1 MSLRREL
8 GLLHATMM
16 GLGSTICAGI
26 FVILS
31 PAIEI
36 AGPAVILS
44 FLLCG
49 IINVATMLS
58 YCELGAAMPRVGGE
72 YAYAKAAFKGFPGF
86 LTGWYEW
93 SSNIFYAT
101 LMALGS
107 AYMLSYIMPI
117 NKFLIIIILVIVF
130 TAINIKGIKEAGTTQ
145 TLLTS
150 ILLAIIFLFVG
161 AGFAYGFRSNA
172 FEPFMPK
179 GPLSVIVA
187 IAFIFETYVGVEAI
201 AAAQAE
207 IKEPKKTIPRAM
219 ILCSLIL
226 IIVYCLVVY
235 VTVGII
241 SPDVL
246 SKSSTPLNLVAEKT
260 MGGVGVI
267 LLTIA
272 GLIAALTSLNSAIIA
287 SSRAAYAMSKNGDFP
302 KVFGKILDR
311 FKTPYIST
319 VIGSVL
325 ILSFSIVG
333 NVEFVVYSISFG
345 FLIGFSL
352 VNFSLIKLRRSKP
365 YLNRPFKTPAYPLT
379 PIIGIVASLAL
390 LAFFDVKPLAFGVTW
405 GVFGS
410 MIYFLKQRT
419 RTSHHSNRQLT
430 SKARVIINRLV
441 LALCSLLF

>member
-49 IINVATMLS
+49 IINMATMLS

-72 YAYAKAAFKGFPGF
+72 YAYAKEAFKGFPGF

-101 LMALGS
+101 LMVLGS
-107 AYMLSYIMPI
+107 AYMLSYITSI
-117 NKFLIIIILVIVF
+117 NKFLITISLVILF
-130 TAINIKGIKEAGTTQ
+130 TLINIKGIKEAGTIQ

-150 ILLAIIFLFVG
+150 TLLAIIFLFIG
-161 AGFAYGFRSNA
+161 TGLAHSFRSNA

-179 GPLSVIVA
+179 GPLSMIAA
-187 IAFIFETYVGVEAI
+187 IAFIFETYLGVEAI

-207 IKEPKKTIPRAM
+207 IKKPGKTIPRAM

-226 IIVYCLVVY
+226 IIVYCLIVY
-235 VTVGII
+235 VALGII
-241 SPDVL
+241 STDVL
-246 SKSSTPLNLVAEKT
+246 SKSLTPLNLVAEKT

-267 LLTIA
+267 LLTAA

-287 SSRAAYAMSKNGDFP
+287 SSRAAYAMSKNGHFP
-302 KVFGKILDR
+302 KALRKVHEHC
-311 FKTPYIST
+311 KTPYVAIVS
-319 VIGSVL
+319 GS
-325 ILSFSIVG
+325 ILVTFFSIID
-333 NVEFVVYSISFG
+333 NLELIVYSINFG

-352 VNFSLIKLRRSKP
+352 VNLSLIKLRQSKP
-365 YLNRPFKTPAYPLT
+365 YLNRPFKTPLYPLM
-379 PIIGIVASLAL
+379 PIIGIITSLML
-390 LAFFDVKPLAFGVTW
+390 LAFFDIKPLAFGITW
-405 GVFGS
+405 GLLGS
-410 MIYFLKQRT
+410 IIYFLKKKIKHYSIR
-419 RTSHHSNRQLT
+419 
-430 SKARVIINRLV
+430 
-441 LALCSLLF
+441 

>member
-26 FVILS
+26 FVILGQ
-31 PAIEI
+31 AVGI

-44 FLLCG
+44 FLFCG
-49 IINVATMLS
+49 IINIATMLS

-72 YAYAKAAFKGFPGF
+72 YVYAKEAFNGVLSF

-101 LMALGS
+101 LMVLGS
-107 AYMLSYIMPI
+107 AYMLSYLMPI
-117 NKFLIIIILVIVF
+117 NKFLIIIILVIIF
-130 TAINIKGIKEAGTTQ
+130 TAINIKGIKEAGTAQ

-150 ILLAIIFLFVG
+150 TLLAIIFLFVG
-161 AGFAYGFRSNA
+161 AGLAHGFRSNA

-179 GPLSVIVA
+179 GPLSMIVA
-187 IAFIFETYVGVEAI
+187 IAFIFETYLGVEAI

-207 IKEPKKTIPRAM
+207 IKEPEKTIPRAM

-246 SKSSTPLNLVAEKT
+246 SKSLTPLNLVAEKT
-260 MGGVGVI
+260 MGSVGVI
-267 LLTIA
+267 LLTTA

-287 SSRAAYAMSKNGDFP
+287 SSRAAYAMSQNGHFP
-302 KVFGKILDR
+302 KALRKVHKHC
-311 FKTPYIST
+311 KTPYVAIVS
-319 VIGSVL
+319 GSIL
-325 ILSFSIVG
+325 IIFFSIID
-333 NVEFVVYSISFG
+333 NLEFVVYSINFG

-352 VNFSLIKLRRSKP
+352 VNLSLIKLRRSKP
-365 YLNRPFKTPAYPLT
+365 YLNRPFKTPLYPLM
-379 PIIGIVASLAL
+379 PIIGIITSLML
-390 LAFFDVKPLAFGVTW
+390 LAFFDIKPLMFGIIW
-405 GVFGS
+405 GLFGS
-410 MIYFLKQRT
+410 MIYFFKQKT
-419 RTSHHSNRQLT
+419 EHHST
-430 SKARVIINRLV
+430 
-441 LALCSLLF
+441 

>member
-1 MSLRREL
+1 MRLRREL
-8 GLLHATMM
+8 GLLHATML

-31 PAIEI
+31 PAVEI

-49 IINVATMLS
+49 IINIATMLS

-72 YAYAKAAFKGFPGF
+72 YVYVKEAFKGLPSF

-101 LMALGS
+101 LMVLGS

-117 NKFLIIIILVIVF
+117 NKFLIIIILIIIF
-130 TAINIKGIKEAGTTQ
+130 TLINIKGIKEAGITQ
-145 TLLTS
+145 TLLTLT
-150 ILLAIIFLFVG
+150 LLAIILLFVG
-161 AGFAYGFRSNA
+161 AGLTHGFRSDA

-179 GPLSVIVA
+179 GPLSVILAV
-187 IAFIFETYVGVEAI
+187 AFIFETYVGVEAI

-207 IKEPKKTIPRAM
+207 IKEPEKTIPRAM

-226 IIVYCLVVY
+226 MIVYCLVLY
-235 VTVGII
+235 VTIGII

-246 SKSSTPLNLVAEKT
+246 SKSLTPLNLVAEKT

-272 GLIAALTSLNSAIIA
+272 GLVAALTSLNSAIIA
-287 SSRAAYAMSKNGDFP
+287 SSRAAYAMSKNGHFP
-302 KVFGKILDR
+302 KTLRKIHPHC
-311 FKTPYIST
+311 KTPYVSI
-319 VIGSVL
+319 VIGSAL
-325 ILSFSIVG
+325 IFFLSIIG
-333 NVEFVVYSISFG
+333 NIEFVVYSINFG

-352 VNFSLIKLRRSKP
+352 VNLSLIKLRRSKP
-365 YLNRPFKTPAYPLT
+365 HLKRAFKTPLYPLM
-379 PIIGIVASLAL
+379 PIIGIISSIGL
-390 LAFFDVKPLAFGVTW
+390 LAFFDIKPLVFGITW
-405 GVFGS
+405 GLLGS
-410 MIYFLKQRT
+410 MIYFFKQKT
-419 RTSHHSNRQLT
+419 EHPST
-430 SKARVIINRLV
+430 
-441 LALCSLLF
+441 

>member
-49 IINVATMLS
+49 IINMATMLS

-72 YAYAKAAFKGFPGF
+72 YAYAKEAFKGLPSF

-101 LMALGS
+101 LMVLGS
-107 AYMLSYIMPI
+107 AYMLSYIMSI
-117 NKFLIIIILVIVF
+117 NRFLIMIILVIVF
-130 TAINIKGIKEAGTTQ
+130 TLINIKGIKEASATQ
-145 TLLTS
+145 TPLTLT
-150 ILLAIIFLFVG
+150 LLAIIFLFVG
-161 AGFAYGFRSNA
+161 AGLVHGFRSNA

-179 GPLSVIVA
+179 GPLGMIAA

-201 AAAQAE
+201 AATQAE
-207 IKEPKKTIPRAM
+207 IKKPGKTIPRAM

-226 IIVYCLVVY
+226 IIVYCLVAY
-235 VTVGII
+235 VAVGII
-241 SPDVL
+241 SLDVL
-246 SKSSTPLNLVAEKT
+246 SESLTPLNLVAEKT
-260 MGGVGVI
+260 MGSVGVI

-287 SSRAAYAMSKNGDFP
+287 SSRAACAMGRNGHFP
-302 KVFGKILDR
+302 KGLGKVHEHHRTPCVAIVFGSILIM
-311 FKTPYIST
+311 F
-319 VIGSVL
+319 
-325 ILSFSIVG
+325 FSIVG
-333 NVEFVVYSISFG
+333 TLEFVVYLISFG

-352 VNFSLIKLRRSKP
+352 VNLSLIKLRRIRP
-365 YLNRPFKTPAYPLT
+365 YLHRPFKTPLYPLT
-379 PIIGIVASLAL
+379 PIIGIITSIGL
-390 LAFFDVKPLAFGVTW
+390 LAFFDVKPLVFGVTW
-405 GVFGS
+405 GLFGS
-410 MIYFLKQRT
+410 IIYFLKQ
-419 RTSHHSNRQLT
+419 
-430 SKARVIINRLV
+430 KAKTKHYSIQ
-441 LALCSLLF
+441 

>member
-49 IINVATMLS
+49 IINMATMLS

-72 YAYAKAAFKGFPGF
+72 YAYAKEAFKGFPGF

-101 LMALGS
+101 LMVLGS
-107 AYMLSYIMPI
+107 AYMLSYITSI
-117 NKFLIIIILVIVF
+117 NKFLITISLVILF
-130 TAINIKGIKEAGTTQ
+130 TLINIKGIKEAGTIQ

-150 ILLAIIFLFVG
+150 TLLAIIFLFIG
-161 AGFAYGFRSNA
+161 TGLAHSFRSNA

-179 GPLSVIVA
+179 GPLSMIAA
-187 IAFIFETYVGVEAI
+187 IAFIFETYLGVEAI

-207 IKEPKKTIPRAM
+207 IKKPGKTIPRAM

-226 IIVYCLVVY
+226 IIVYCLIVY
-235 VTVGII
+235 VAVGII
-241 SPDVL
+241 STDVL
-246 SKSSTPLNLVAEKT
+246 SKSLTPLNLVAEKT

-267 LLTIA
+267 LLTAA

-287 SSRAAYAMSKNGDFP
+287 SSRAAYAMSKNGHFP
-302 KVFGKILDR
+302 KALRKVHEHC
-311 FKTPYIST
+311 KTPYVAIVS
-319 VIGSVL
+319 GS
-325 ILSFSIVG
+325 ILVTFFSIID
-333 NVEFVVYSISFG
+333 NLELIVYSINFG

-352 VNFSLIKLRRSKP
+352 VNLSLIKLRQSKP
-365 YLNRPFKTPAYPLT
+365 YLNRPFKTPLYPLM
-379 PIIGIVASLAL
+379 PIIGIITSLML
-390 LAFFDVKPLAFGVTW
+390 LAFFDIKPLAFGITW
-405 GVFGS
+405 GLLGS
-410 MIYFLKQRT
+410 IIYFLKKKIKHYSIR
-419 RTSHHSNRQLT
+419 
-430 SKARVIINRLV
+430 
-441 LALCSLLF
+441 

>member
-1 MSLRREL
+1 MDLRREL

-26 FVILS
+26 FVVLGQ
-31 PAIEI
+31 AVAI

-44 FLLCG
+44 FLFCG

-72 YAYAKAAFKGFPGF
+72 YAYAKEAFKGLPSF

-93 SSNIFYAT
+93 SSNVFYAT
-101 LMALGS
+101 LMVLGS
-107 AYMLSYIMPI
+107 AYMLSYLMQI
-117 NKFLIIIILVIVF
+117 NKFLIIIILVIIF

-161 AGFAYGFRSNA
+161 AGLTHSFRSNA
-172 FEPFMPK
+172 FEPFMLK
-179 GPLSVIVA
+179 GPLSMIAA
-187 IAFIFETYVGVEAI
+187 IAFIFETYLGVEAI

-207 IKEPKKTIPRAM
+207 IKEPEKTIPRAM

-235 VTVGII
+235 VTVGIL

-246 SKSSTPLNLVAEKT
+246 SKSPTPLNLVAETT
-260 MGGVGVI
+260 MGSVGVI
-267 LLTIA
+267 LLTTA

-287 SSRAAYAMSKNGDFP
+287 SSRAAYAMSQNGHFP
-302 KVFGKILDR
+302 KALRKVHKHC
-311 FKTPYIST
+311 KTPYVAIIS
-319 VIGSVL
+319 GS
-325 ILSFSIVG
+325 IFIIFFSIID
-333 NVEFVVYSISFG
+333 NLEFVVYSINFG

-352 VNFSLIKLRRSKP
+352 VNLSLIKLRRSKP
-365 YLNRPFKTPAYPLT
+365 YLNRPFKTPLYPLM
-379 PIIGIVASLAL
+379 PIIGIITSLML
-390 LAFFDVKPLAFGVTW
+390 LAFFDIKPLVFGIIW
-405 GVFGS
+405 GLFGS
-410 MIYFLKQRT
+410 MIYFFKQKSER
-419 RTSHHSNRQLT
+419 HST
-430 SKARVIINRLV
+430 
-441 LALCSLLF
+441 

>member
-1 MSLRREL
+1 MSLKREL

-31 PAIEI
+31 PAVEM

-49 IINVATMLS
+49 IINIATMLS
-58 YCELGAAMPRVGGE
+58 YCELGAAIPRIGGE
-72 YAYAKAAFKGFPGF
+72 YAYVKYAFKGFPSF

-101 LMALGS
+101 LMVLGS
-107 AYMLSYIMPI
+107 AYMLSYIMSI
-117 NKFLIIIILVIVF
+117 NKFLIMIILVILF
-130 TAINIKGIKEAGTTQ
+130 TLININGIKETGIIQ

-150 ILLAIIFLFVG
+150 TLLAILFLFIG
-161 AGFAYGFRSNA
+161 AGLVHGFRSNA

-179 GPLSVIVA
+179 GPLSMIAA
-187 IAFIFETYVGVEAI
+187 IAFIFEVYVGVEAI

-207 IKEPKKTIPRAM
+207 IKRPEKTIPRAM

-246 SKSSTPLNLVAEKT
+246 GKSLTPLNLVAEQT
-260 MGGVGVI
+260 MGSIGVI
-267 LLTIA
+267 LLTTA
-272 GLIAALTSLNSAIIA
+272 GLIAAFTSLNSAIVA
-287 SSRAAYAMSKNGDFP
+287 SSRAACAMGRNGHFP
-302 KVFGKILDR
+302 KVLGKIHEQYR
-311 FKTPYIST
+311 TPYVAIVCDS
-319 VIGSVL
+319 IL
-325 ILSFSIVG
+325 IMFFSIVD
-333 NVEFVVYSISFG
+333 NLEFVVCLITFG

-352 VNFSLIKLRRSKP
+352 VNLSLVKLRRIKP
-365 YLNRPFKTPAYPLT
+365 YLHRPFKTPLYPLT
-379 PIIGIVASLAL
+379 PIIGIITSIGL
-390 LAFFDVKPLAFGVTW
+390 LAFLDMKSLVFGITW
-405 GVFGS
+405 GLLGLI
-410 MIYFLKQRT
+410 IYFFKQKT
-419 RTSHHSNRQLT
+419 EHHST
-430 SKARVIINRLV
+430 
-441 LALCSLLF
+441 

>member
-1 MSLRREL
+1 MSLKREL

-31 PAIEI
+31 SAVEM

-49 IINVATMLS
+49 IINIATMLS
-58 YCELGAAMPRVGGE
+58 YCELGAAIPRIGGE
-72 YAYAKAAFKGFPGF
+72 YAYVKYAFKGFPSF

-101 LMALGS
+101 LMVLGS
-107 AYMLSYIMPI
+107 AYMLSYIMSI
-117 NKFLIIIILVIVF
+117 NKFLIMIILVILF
-130 TAINIKGIKEAGTTQ
+130 TLININGIKETGIIQ

-150 ILLAIIFLFVG
+150 TLLAIIFLFIG
-161 AGFAYGFRSNA
+161 AGLVHGFRSNA

-179 GPLSVIVA
+179 GPLSMIAA
-187 IAFIFETYVGVEAI
+187 IAFIFEVYVGVEAI

-207 IKEPKKTIPRAM
+207 IKRPEKTIPRAM

-246 SKSSTPLNLVAEKT
+246 GKSLTPLNLVAEQT
-260 MGGVGVI
+260 MGSIGVI
-267 LLTIA
+267 LLTTA
-272 GLIAALTSLNSAIIA
+272 GLIAAFTSLNSAIVA
-287 SSRAAYAMSKNGDFP
+287 SSRAACAMGRNGHFP
-302 KVFGKILDR
+302 KVLGKIHEQYR
-311 FKTPYIST
+311 TPYVAIVCDS
-319 VIGSVL
+319 IL
-325 ILSFSIVG
+325 IMFFSIVD
-333 NVEFVVYSISFG
+333 NLEFVVCLITFG

-352 VNFSLIKLRRSKP
+352 VNLSLVKLRRIKP
-365 YLNRPFKTPAYPLT
+365 YLHRPFKTPLYPLT
-379 PIIGIVASLAL
+379 PIIGIITSIGL
-390 LAFFDVKPLAFGVTW
+390 LAFLDMKSLVFGITW
-405 GVFGS
+405 GLLGLI
-410 MIYFLKQRT
+410 IYFFKQKT
-419 RTSHHSNRQLT
+419 EHHST
-430 SKARVIINRLV
+430 
-441 LALCSLLF
+441 

>member
-26 FVILS
+26 FVILGQ
-31 PAIEI
+31 AVGI

-58 YCELGAAMPRVGGE
+58 YCELGAAMPRIGGE
-72 YAYAKAAFKGFPGF
+72 YAYAKEAFKGLPSF

-101 LMALGS
+101 LMVLGS
-107 AYMLSYIMPI
+107 AYMLSALMQV
-117 NKFLIIIILVIVF
+117 NRFLIIIILVIIF

-150 ILLAIIFLFVG
+150 VLLTIIFLFIG
-161 AGFAYGFRSNA
+161 AGLAHGFRSNA

-179 GPLSVIVA
+179 GPLSVIAA
-187 IAFIFETYVGVEAI
+187 IAFIFEIYLGVEAI

-207 IKEPKKTIPRAM
+207 IKNPGKTIPRAM

-235 VTVGII
+235 VAVGII
-241 SPDVL
+241 SPSVL
-246 SKSSTPLNLVAEKT
+246 STSQTPLNLVAEKT
-260 MGGVGVI
+260 MGSVGVI
-267 LLTIA
+267 LLTAA

-287 SSRAAYAMSKNGDFP
+287 SSRAACAMSQNGHFP
-302 KVFGKILDR
+302 KILR
-311 FKTPYIST
+311 KVHKHCKTPYIAI
-319 VIGSVL
+319 VCGSVF
-325 ILSFSIVG
+325 IAFFSIID
-333 NVEFVVYSISFG
+333 NLEFVVYSVNFG

-352 VNFSLIKLRRSKP
+352 VNLSLIKLRRSEP
-365 YLNRPFKTPAYPLT
+365 YLNRPFKTPLYPLM
-379 PIIGIVASLAL
+379 PIVGIATSLML
-390 LAFFDVKPLAFGVTW
+390 LAFFDIRSL
-405 GVFGS
+405 VFGAAWGLLGS
-410 MIYFLKQRT
+410 IIYYFRQKTEQ
-419 RTSHHSNRQLT
+419 HST
-430 SKARVIINRLV
+430 
-441 LALCSLLF
+441 

>member
-1 MSLRREL
+1 MSLKREL

-31 PAIEI
+31 PAVEM

-49 IINVATMLS
+49 IINIATMLS
-58 YCELGAAMPRVGGE
+58 YCELGAAMPRIGGE
-72 YAYAKAAFKGFPGF
+72 YAYVKYAFKGFPSF

-101 LMALGS
+101 LMVLGS
-107 AYMLSYIMPI
+107 AYMLSYIMSI
-117 NKFLIIIILVIVF
+117 NKFLIMIILVILF
-130 TAINIKGIKEAGTTQ
+130 TLININGIKETGIIQ

-150 ILLAIIFLFVG
+150 TLLAILFLFIG
-161 AGFAYGFRSNA
+161 AGLVHGFRSNA

-179 GPLSVIVA
+179 GPLSMIAA
-187 IAFIFETYVGVEAI
+187 IAFIFEVYVGVEAI

-207 IKEPKKTIPRAM
+207 IKRPEKTIPRAM

-246 SKSSTPLNLVAEKT
+246 GKSLTPLNLVAEQT
-260 MGGVGVI
+260 MGSIGVI
-267 LLTIA
+267 LLTTA
-272 GLIAALTSLNSAIIA
+272 GLIAAFTSLISAIVA
-287 SSRAAYAMSKNGDFP
+287 SSRAACAMGRNGHFP
-302 KVFGKILDR
+302 KVLGKIHEQYR
-311 FKTPYIST
+311 TPYVAIVCDS
-319 VIGSVL
+319 IL
-325 ILSFSIVG
+325 IMFFSIVD
-333 NVEFVVYSISFG
+333 NLEFVVCLITFG

-352 VNFSLIKLRRSKP
+352 VNLSLVKLRRIKP
-365 YLNRPFKTPAYPLT
+365 YLHRPFKTPLYPLT
-379 PIIGIVASLAL
+379 PIIGIITSIGL
-390 LAFFDVKPLAFGVTW
+390 LAFLDMKSLVFGITW
-405 GVFGS
+405 GLLGLI
-410 MIYFLKQRT
+410 IYFFKQKT
-419 RTSHHSNRQLT
+419 EHHST
-430 SKARVIINRLV
+430 
-441 LALCSLLF
+441 